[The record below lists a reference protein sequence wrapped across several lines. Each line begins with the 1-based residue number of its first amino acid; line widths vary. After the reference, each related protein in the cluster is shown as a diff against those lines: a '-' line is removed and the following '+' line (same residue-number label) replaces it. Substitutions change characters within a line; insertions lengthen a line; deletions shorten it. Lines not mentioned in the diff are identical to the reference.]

1 MPSRSTLAAILRST
15 RKARGLSQEQLGD
28 TLETRHLHNLEHA
41 KSNITLEMLER
52 ISARLDV
59 DPIALLAM
67 ASSYERQE
75 SLAACIAHLQAEMK
89 KLEALG
95 VLSSLPSHFER
106 NELVT
111 GKAGK
116 RPIPIERI
124 QAVLACKAEGMT
136 QKQASLKLGM
146 AASTVHKI
154 WHSDSEVGVSR

>member
-95 VLSSLPSHFER
+95 VLSSLPSHFES

-116 RPIPIERI
+116 RPIPTERV

-136 QKQASLKLGM
+136 QKQTSLKLGM